1 MECFTI
7 EIRKYIYG
15 TDAKIKI
22 IKDNLKSTPIEVSHK
37 IIFENN
43 IKCSMI
49 ILSFICEK
57 NTYDKI
63 IYELEN

>member
-22 IKDNLKSTPIEVSHK
+22 IKDNLKSIPIEVSNK

-43 IKCSMI
+43 VRYSMM
-49 ILSFICEK
+49 L
-57 NTYDKI
+57 
-63 IYELEN
+63 